1 MGGQKVVSSGNV
13 PETTICVVDDDPS
26 VRKGLSRLLRSEGFG
41 VVTFSNGEE
50 FLENSGLSRIGC
62 FVIDIQLGGMNG
74 LEVAR
79 ILKEREVCTPCIFI
93 TAHDE
98 AMTRDAL
105 QAAGSPTCLRKP
117 FDADEFLSSLRLAL
131 ASSG

>member
-1 MGGQKVVSSGNV
+1 M
-13 PETTICVVDDDPS
+13 VDDDPS

-41 VVTFSNGEE
+41 VVTFSSGEE
-50 FLENSGLSRIGC
+50 FLREPGLCGIRC
-62 FVIDIQLGGMNG
+62 FVIDIQLGGMSG

-79 ILKEREVCTPCIFI
+79 TLKEREIRTPCIFI

-105 QAAGSPTCLRKP
+105 LAAGSPTCLRKP
-117 FDADEFLSSLRLAL
+117 FDADEFLRNLRLAL
-131 ASSG
+131 AGPG